1 MAQNQDELR
10 LMVDGMKTHIR
21 GMGKDMAKQLGQIGE
36 RVSPKEQM
44 KAFDAMTPEDWVKL
58 AEEKGVK
65 ASDDFQTEMLRRK
78 EQSDAHRKPI

>member
-10 LMVDGMKTHIR
+10 LMVDGLKTHIR

-44 KAFDAMTPEDWVKL
+44 KAFDAMTPQDWVQLSQRKSPQ
-58 AEEKGVK
+58 EISKFVR
-65 ASDDFQTEMLRRK
+65 EMLRRK
-78 EQSDAHRKPI
+78 ELQDANRRPT